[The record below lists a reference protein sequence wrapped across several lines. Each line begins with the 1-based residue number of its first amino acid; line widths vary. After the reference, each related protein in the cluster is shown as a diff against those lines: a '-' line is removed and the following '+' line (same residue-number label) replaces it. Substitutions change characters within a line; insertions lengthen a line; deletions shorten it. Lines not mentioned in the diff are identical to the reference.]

1 MAELFHVS
9 RQAVQK
15 WENGSSVPDIDR
27 LIDIAR
33 FFNVSLDTL
42 LREEDPDTPLS
53 EKIMHR
59 LIKQGYI
66 PTVHSGNKLY
76 IDVDRVPE
84 YLTAAMQAKEKAPA
98 EEYGKIRP
106 IREA

>member
-1 MAELFHVS
+1 MRLRTVPK
-9 RQAVQK
+9 AV
-15 WENGSSVPDIDR
+15 
-27 LIDIAR
+27 A
-33 FFNVSLDTL
+33 L

-76 IDVDRVPE
+76 IDVDRVPNRRHAGQRKS
-84 YLTAAMQAKEKAPA
+84 T
-98 EEYGKIRP
+98 GRG
-106 IREA
+106 IRENPAHPGSVEKGRERE

>member
-1 MAELFHVS
+1 MRLRTVPK
-9 RQAVQK
+9 AV
-15 WENGSSVPDIDR
+15 
-27 LIDIAR
+27 A
-33 FFNVSLDTL
+33 L

-84 YLTAAMQAKEKAPA
+84 YLIRPPCRPKKKPRPRNT
-98 EEYGKIRP
+98 GNRP

>member
-1 MAELFHVS
+1 MWLRTVPK
-9 RQAVQK
+9 AV
-15 WENGSSVPDIDR
+15 
-27 LIDIAR
+27 A
-33 FFNVSLDTL
+33 L

>member
-1 MAELFHVS
+1 MRLRTVPK
-9 RQAVQK
+9 AV
-15 WENGSSVPDIDR
+15 
-27 LIDIAR
+27 A
-33 FFNVSLDTL
+33 L

-66 PTVHSGNKLY
+66 SPVYVGRLAY

-84 YLTAAMQAKEKAPA
+84 YIYAATQSKE
-98 EEYGKIRP
+98 EISTVEGRGQIRP
-106 IREA
+106 IRE

>member
-1 MAELFHVS
+1 MRLRTVPK
-9 RQAVQK
+9 AV
-15 WENGSSVPDIDR
+15 
-27 LIDIAR
+27 A
-33 FFNVSLDTL
+33 L

-84 YLTAAMQAKEKAPA
+84 YLTAAMQAKEKPRPRNT
-98 EEYGKIRP
+98 GKSGPSGKR
-106 IREA
+106 RERT

>member
-1 MAELFHVS
+1 MRLRTVPK
-9 RQAVQK
+9 AV
-15 WENGSSVPDIDR
+15 
-27 LIDIAR
+27 A
-33 FFNVSLDTL
+33 L

-84 YLTAAMQAKEKAPA
+84 YLTAAMQAKEKAPT